1 MNIAIFGYGKMGKKI
16 SEHALKK
23 GHKILIKSTSKNPAN
38 KSDLSNV
45 DVVIDFSTPNSAF
58 ENISYAINNKI
69 PVISGTTNW
78 LNKIDQ
84 IQKLCN
90 KNNGAFLYSSN
101 FSLGVNIFFNINRRL
116 AELMKK
122 QNYNVSISETHHKEK
137 LDSPSGTAIT
147 IYNDIKKNKN
157 EEEIP
162 INSNRKSNEIG
173 THEVNYTSDIDN
185 LTIKHVAKSRD
196 GFALGA
202 LLAAEW
208 IQEKKGFF
216 TFEDVLKNI

>member
-58 ENISYAINNKI
+58 ENISYAINNKT

-84 IQKLCN
+84 IHKLC
-90 KNNGAFLYSSN
+90 KENNGAFLYSSN

-116 AELMKK
+116 ADLMKK
-122 QNYNVSISETHHKEK
+122 QNYKVSISETHHTEK
-137 LDSPSGTAIT
+137 IDSPSGTAIT

-162 INSNRKSNEIG
+162 ITSNRKSNEIG

-202 LLAAEW
+202 LIAAEW
-208 IQEKKGFF
+208 IQDKRGIF
-216 TFEDVLKNI
+216 TFADVLKDI

>member
-122 QNYNVSISETHHKEK
+122 QNYKVSISETHHTEK

-202 LLAAEW
+202 LIAAEW
-208 IQEKKGFF
+208 IQDKRGIF
-216 TFEDVLKNI
+216 TFADVLKDI

>member
-122 QNYNVSISETHHKEK
+122 QNYKVSISETHHTEK

-185 LTIKHVAKSRD
+185 LTIKHVAKTRD

-208 IQEKKGFF
+208 IQNKRGFF
-216 TFEDVLKNI
+216 TFADVLENI

>member
-23 GHKILIKSTSKNPAN
+23 GHEILIKSNSKNPAN
-38 KSDLSNV
+38 KSDLNNI

-58 ENISYAINNKI
+58 ENISYAINNKT

-84 IQKLCN
+84 IHKLC
-90 KNNGAFLYSSN
+90 KENNGAFLYSSN

-116 AELMKK
+116 ADLMKK
-122 QNYNVSISETHHKEK
+122 QNYKVSISETHHTEK

-162 INSNRKSNEIG
+162 ITSNRKSNEIG

-202 LLAAEW
+202 LIAAEW
-208 IQEKKGFF
+208 IQNKRGIFSF
-216 TFEDVLKNI
+216 ADVLKDI

>member
-1 MNIAIFGYGKMGKKI
+1 MIFAAYI
-16 SEHALKK
+16 ELPD
-23 GHKILIKSTSKNPAN
+23 STSFIFLFA
-38 KSDLSNV
+38 SV
-45 DVVIDFSTPNSAF
+45 DFISTVWN
-58 ENISYAINNKI
+58 
-69 PVISGTTNW
+69 
-78 LNKIDQ
+78 
-84 IQKLCN
+84 
-90 KNNGAFLYSSN
+90 FLYSSN

-116 AELMKK
+116 ADLMKK
-122 QNYNVSISETHHKEK
+122 QNYRVSISETHHTEK

-162 INSNRKSNEIG
+162 ITSNRKSNEIG

-202 LLAAEW
+202 LIAAEW
-208 IQEKKGFF
+208 IKDKRGIF
-216 TFEDVLKNI
+216 TFADVLKDI

>member
-122 QNYNVSISETHHKEK
+122 QNYKVSISETHHTEK

-208 IQEKKGFF
+208 IQNKRGFF

>member
-16 SEHALKK
+16 SEHALEK
-23 GHKILIKSTSKNPAN
+23 GHKILIKSNSKNPAN
-38 KSDLSNV
+38 KSDLSNI

-58 ENISYAINNKI
+58 ENISYAINNKT

-84 IQKLCN
+84 IHKLC
-90 KNNGAFLYSSN
+90 KENNGAFLYSSN

-116 AELMKK
+116 ADLMKK
-122 QNYNVSISETHHKEK
+122 QNYKVSISETHHTKK

-162 INSNRKSNEIG
+162 ITSNRKSNEIG

-202 LLAAEW
+202 LIAAEW
-208 IQEKKGFF
+208 IQDKRGIF
-216 TFEDVLKNI
+216 TFADVLKDI

>member
-1 MNIAIFGYGKMGKKI
+1 
-16 SEHALKK
+16 
-23 GHKILIKSTSKNPAN
+23 
-38 KSDLSNV
+38 
-45 DVVIDFSTPNSAF
+45 
-58 ENISYAINNKI
+58 
-69 PVISGTTNW
+69 
-78 LNKIDQ
+78 
-84 IQKLCN
+84 
-90 KNNGAFLYSSN
+90 
-101 FSLGVNIFFNINRRL
+101 
-116 AELMKK
+116 MKK
-122 QNYNVSISETHHKEK
+122 QNYKVSISETHHTEK

-208 IQEKKGFF
+208 IQNKRGFF

>member
-16 SEHALKK
+16 SEHALNK

-84 IQKLCN
+84 IHKLCN

-122 QNYNVSISETHHKEK
+122 QNYKVSISETHHTEK

-162 INSNRKSNEIG
+162 ITSNRKSNEIG

-202 LLAAEW
+202 LIAAEW
-208 IQEKKGFF
+208 IQDKRGIF
-216 TFEDVLKNI
+216 TFADVLKDI